1 MLDFD
6 ALSQMIMSQTVLCAG
21 ELMLDEFADGEV
33 MLMDILLGFSV
44 TSLVNRARGGRR

>member
-33 MLMDILLGFSV
+33 MLMNILPDFSV